1 MRDREDLRHEPRDIG
16 DMTKPHIPTKPR
28 IEDVAARAGISAI
41 TVSRVLR
48 APAKVAPATRARVAA
63 AIEALGYIPNLAA
76 SGLASRRSGIVALL
90 VPTIDNAVFAPTV
103 EGLSD
108 ALAAAGLQLLLGDYR
123 YSDEGERSLVRALVG
138 RQPEALVVVGVV
150 RDAALRAMLL
160 RLAIPVIETWD
171 LTEDPIDTVLGFSNH
186 EAGAAIARHFLSRG
200 RNRLAFVGGTDQRAR
215 ARGEG
220 FATAIAA
227 AGAAP
232 PRVETA
238 DGSTIAAGRRAAAK
252 LLAASPQ
259 GERDAIDGIF
269 FSSDGLAIGGLIE
282 CRHRGIAVPGSVA
295 IAGLGDLEIGREL
308 TPSLTTIAI
317 PAYEI
322 GRRAGEIV
330 LARLAGAP
338 ASDPRGDPRGNER
351 VIDLGFEIVARESS

>member
-1 MRDREDLRHEPRDIG
+1 MS
-16 DMTKPHIPTKPR
+16 KPR

-76 SGLASRRSGIVALL
+76 SSLASRRSGIVGLL

-103 EGLSD
+103 AGLTD

-150 RDAALRAMLL
+150 RDAALRDMLL
-160 RLAIPVIETWD
+160 RLAVPVIETWD
-171 LTEDPIDTVLGFSNH
+171 LTADPVDTVLGFSN
-186 EAGAAIARHFLSRG
+186 EAAGAAMAGHLMSRG
-200 RNRLAFVGGTDQRAR
+200 RSRLAFIGGADHRAR
-215 ARGEG
+215 ARGAG
-220 FATAIAA
+220 FAAAIAA
-227 AGAAP
+227 AGVP
-232 PRVETA
+232 PPIVETA
-238 DGSTIAAGRRAAAK
+238 ELGTIASGRRA
-252 LLAASPQ
+252 LARVLASAP
-259 GERDAIDGIF
+259 GIDGVF
-269 FSSDGLAIGGLIE
+269 CSSDVLAVGGLLE
-282 CRHRGIAVPGSVA
+282 CQHRAVAVPGRLA
-295 IAGLGDLEIGREL
+295 IAGLGDLEIAREL
-308 TPSLTTIAI
+308 TPALTTVGI

-330 LARLAGAP
+330 VARLAGDP
-338 ASDPRGDPRGNER
+338 PGDPPGDPRGDPRGER
-351 VIDLGFEIVARESS
+351 VIDLGFSILARDST